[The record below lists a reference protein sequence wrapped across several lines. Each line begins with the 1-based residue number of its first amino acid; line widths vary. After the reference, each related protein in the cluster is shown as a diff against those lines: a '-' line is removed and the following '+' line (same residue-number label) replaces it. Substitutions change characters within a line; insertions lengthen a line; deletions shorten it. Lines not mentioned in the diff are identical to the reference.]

1 MRMLD
6 VNGNPVQEK
15 TEQGTQTA
23 SAIPTM
29 QYTEKNIDKSRR
41 TCPLSNTIVEML
53 VKQMSA
59 ELANHSLYMTFANYF
74 EVEGL
79 PKLGT

>member
-1 MRMLD
+1 MKMLD
-6 VNGNPVQEK
+6 EQGNPIQTK
-15 TEQGTQTA
+15 TEQGVQTA
-23 SAIPTM
+23 SATPTM

-59 ELANHSLYMTFANYF
+59 ELANHSLYMTFANYSP
-74 EVEGL
+74 EEGS
-79 PKLGT
+79 